1 MNSKLPE
8 WYFQELEQIQS
19 NFDEQQVDLAL
30 PRALKLYEQYQT
42 FDANKLLVHALLL
55 NGEDDVAVSYLTD
68 FEHQYQ
74 VNTAL
79 IADVLNTLL
88 THHAFVLGW
97 QLNYKLDLQKD
108 DIIETAEQSYQ
119 LSNAKKIAGLTR
131 KVSSVGTLAL
141 EEQSVVLKQA
151 KYLPLSSYRVA
162 VQLVLQDP
170 DVWQPVKSD
179 VLQTLKL
186 AGVTGSIIVTG
197 KFQSTGAVKLATIPA
212 DIQGPIFQQIKEVLW
227 KKVGAIDPVQWQIAE
242 KELFLQS
249 AYLYPNADQIIQDP
263 DVWAEL
269 LVQKLRG
276 ERPAT
281 NNESAEKLL
290 NVQDQLDQKIHED
303 LGF

>member
-8 WYFQELEQIQS
+8 WYFQELEQIQA
-19 NFDEQQVDLAL
+19 NFDERQIDLAL

-119 LSNAKKIAGLTR
+119 LSNAKKIAELTR

-276 ERPAT
+276 ERLAT

>member
-8 WYFQELEQIQS
+8 WYFQELEQIQA
-19 NFDEQQVDLAL
+19 NFDERQVDLAL

-79 IADVLNTLL
+79 ITDVLNTLL

-119 LSNAKKIAGLTR
+119 LSNAKKIAELTR

-186 AGVTGSIIVTG
+186 AGVSGSIIVTG